1 MILSRENMDKY
12 LKMDN
17 EIKRINRKLDYYAKN
32 PVYGSH
38 GVVKGSMRRFP
49 YAECHFVVG
58 APDVKATDERH
69 NKVMNLVVQLSQ
81 KKKEYEDFEL
91 DIDMAIEDIVDLEMR
106 QIFQY
111 KYIERMTDTEIGKI
125 LGYDRSTISKKLDRF
140 FENQLSHNS
149 HF

>member
-1 MILSRENMDKY
+1 MVLSRENMDMY
-12 LKMDN
+12 LKLEN

-32 PVYGSH
+32 PISGCH
-38 GVVKGSMRRFP
+38 GVVKGSMGGFP

-58 APDVKATDERH
+58 APDIKTTDERH
-69 NKVMNLVVQLSQ
+69 KKVMNLVVQLSQ
-81 KKKEYEDFEL
+81 KKKEFEDFEL
-91 DIDMAIEDIVDLEMR
+91 DIDVAIESIEDLEMR

-111 KYIERMTDTEIGKI
+111 KYIERMTDTEIGKL

-149 HF
+149 HS